1 MRFTLHALAG
11 VIAAGFALAPAAAHE
26 GHDAEQAL
34 NLEPAPPPHAMAQF
48 RALAGEWIAAEDT
61 PNFKQGDVVSR
72 YELTGG
78 GTTLIDRLFP
88 GAQNEMTTLYHADG
102 EDVVLTHYCASGR
115 QTRMRAAKPAADAA
129 LFEFAFDGG
138 TNLDASKH
146 SHMHSARVQL
156 VSADELIGDWQSW
169 SEGKPDG
176 PPMRFHLLRKK

>member
-1 MRFTLHALAG
+1 MRVSLQALAG
-11 VIAAGFALAPAAAHE
+11 VFAAALSLTPVMAHE

-34 NLEPAPPPHAMAQF
+34 ATEPAPPPHAMARF

-61 PNFKQGDVVSR
+61 ANFKKGDLVSR

-88 GAQNEMTTLYHADG
+88 GAPYEMTTLYHADG
-102 EDVVLTHYCASGR
+102 DDLVLTHYCANGR
-115 QTRMRAAKPAADAA
+115 QTRMRVTKPALDAS

-138 TNLDASKH
+138 TNLDPSKH

-156 VSADELIGDWQSW
+156 LSADELIGDWQSW
-169 SEGKPDG
+169 NEGKPDG